1 LFRSINQLESQ
12 YTGLF
17 GKPGDNQEPSTG
29 DEWEEFRKYWGFY
42 SSINEITMGQPWLE
56 DEIGQW
62 PVTRFLNRLAF
73 MKDQNET
80 AKRVKI
86 KESLNGRTG

>member
-1 LFRSINQLESQ
+1 
-12 YTGLF
+12 
-17 GKPGDNQEPSTG
+17 
-29 DEWEEFRKYWGFY
+29 
-42 SSINEITMGQPWLE
+42 ME

-86 KESLNGRTG
+86 KESLNGRT